1 MKIDEKSLKGAREL
15 CAQGKYVAAKK
26 IYAEILQNDPKDLNG
41 LLGMIR
47 IASQNYTV
55 YDGQEIEKAIAAAR
69 TAAGWV
75 GKVSDREYDDY
86 AAYAVG
92 RRDASARREAY
103 LKAHAGEFV
112 VTGGV
117 LKEYKGVGG
126 EIYIP
131 DGVKEIGDEVFRLK
145 YSLTKVIFSDGV
157 EKIGS
162 YSFAFCR
169 KLQEVTLPD
178 GLTVLDQGAFSG
190 CVSLEKIR
198 LPQTLTKMDAY
209 AFKDCKALTE
219 IELPAGVK
227 EIGQGVFEK
236 CSPQLRVRVAAGNAS
251 FYIKGNC
258 LIGKQD
264 KTLYWAGGKFE
275 IPSGGEAERIR
286 CGAFTG
292 REDLRSIAI
301 PPGVKTLD
309 LFAFKDCIALE
320 EVSLPEGLEK
330 IGDEGFRN
338 CKSLRRLVIPSTV
351 KEVGPDAF
359 KGCESLKSILAPEGL
374 SLIHCNRPAGCFV
387 SRR

>member
-1 MKIDEKSLKGAREL
+1 MKIDEKSLKCAREL
-15 CAQGKYVAAKK
+15 CALGKYGDARR

-92 RRDASARREAY
+92 RRDKGARRAAY
-103 LKAHAGEFV
+103 LKAHAHDFV
-112 VTGGV
+112 IQGGV
-117 LKEYKGVGG
+117 LKEYKGTDS
-126 EIYIP
+126 EICIP
-131 DGVKEIGDEVFRLK
+131 DGVKEIGDEVFRFK
-145 YSLTKVIFSDGV
+145 RTPEKVMISDGV
-157 EKIGS
+157 EKIGL
-162 YSFAFCR
+162 YSFAFCE
-169 KLQEVTLPD
+169 KLQEVTLPE
-178 GLTVLDQGAFSG
+178 GLTVLDHGAFSG

-198 LPQTLTKMDAY
+198 LPQNMVKIEAY
-209 AFKDCKALTE
+209 AFKSCKSLTE
-219 IELPAGVK
+219 VELPASVK

-236 CSPQLRVRVAAGNAS
+236 CSPQLRVRVAAGSAS
-251 FYIKGNC
+251 FYLKGNC

-275 IPSGGEAERIR
+275 IPSGGEVERIR
-286 CGAFTG
+286 RGAFTG

-301 PPGVKTLD
+301 PSGIRTLD
-309 LFAFKDCIALE
+309 LYAFKDCIALE

-330 IGDEGFRN
+330 IEDEGFRN

-351 KEVGPDAF
+351 KEVGTNAF

-374 SLIHCNRPAGCFV
+374 SLIHCNSPAGCFV